1 MPDSCPAADEPFGD
15 GPRGR
20 LHQWMFEQPEENAA
34 AVADVDLEPCQ
45 RQNELVTHLTYRV
58 PR

>member
-1 MPDSCPAADEPFGD
+1 
-15 GPRGR
+15 
-20 LHQWMFEQPEENAA
+20 MFDRAEENAA
-34 AVADVDLEPCQ
+34 DVADVDLEPVSA